1 MTCVNIRLFVLCIQN
16 TYLEKLY
23 LGNNLETFYI
33 YRSMFHTIQSII
45 KNINMTFF
53 GSTIKI
59 QRKNIEK
66 DLDHKHT
73 PR

>member
-33 YRSMFHTIQSII
+33 CGNIVQCFIQFNLLLKTSI
-45 KNINMTFF
+45 
-53 GSTIKI
+53 
-59 QRKNIEK
+59 
-66 DLDHKHT
+66 
-73 PR
+73 